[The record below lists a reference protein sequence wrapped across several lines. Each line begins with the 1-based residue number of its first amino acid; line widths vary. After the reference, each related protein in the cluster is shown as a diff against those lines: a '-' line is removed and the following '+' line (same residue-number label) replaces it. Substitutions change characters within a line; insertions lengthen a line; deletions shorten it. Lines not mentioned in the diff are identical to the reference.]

1 MESAAACSSWPLVYI
16 LFQISA
22 KKSARKNRILI
33 KEETLAEIFFHQ
45 RSRKFF
51 KSASQKGLTSIR
63 CCSFFVAKFAILPGP
78 SYSCEFL
85 VIFETEFTWELWG
98 SLEKLQW
105 MWLNWVRTGLET
117 ERSFNIFQGKG
128 CVLPI
133 CQSMSKKTAVSFEG
147 PFPYPSG
154 LPSHVEQLLSTAYIL
169 HKTYVL
175 RQLSKKTEP
184 IYCSLNLLSIW
195 PCTYLQLTLNYM
207 SRAFSISGSFCEQC
221 IC

>member
-117 ERSFNIFQGKG
+117 ERSYNIFSGQGM
-128 CVLPI
+128 CPANMSVNVEENCSVFWRALSLPLWL
-133 CQSMSKKTAVSFEG
+133 A
-147 PFPYPSG
+147 
-154 LPSHVEQLLSTAYIL
+154 LPCRAASQHRLHFTQNIRIEAAKQEDRANIL
-169 HKTYVL
+169 
-175 RQLSKKTEP
+175 
-184 IYCSLNLLSIW
+184 
-195 PCTYLQLTLNYM
+195 
-207 SRAFSISGSFCEQC
+207 FS
-221 IC
+221 